1 MSQQQSQISMQ
12 HSTFCQPRATAN
24 QCQHEEGR
32 AHLHK
37 YSQLYYTINVDHCIA
52 LTLIGIQSVDSAL
65 IFTSHPWMVI
75 GLVGHSPKIP
85 TGQPNYLVQISY
97 MLGDKIFMGVLS
109 FSFLFFL
116 ICP

>member
-1 MSQQQSQISMQ
+1 MDGGWV
-12 HSTFCQPRATAN
+12 
-24 QCQHEEGR
+24 GR
-32 AHLHK
+32 G
-37 YSQLYYTINVDHCIA
+37 V
-52 LTLIGIQSVDSAL
+52 
-65 IFTSHPWMVI
+65 
-75 GLVGHSPKIP
+75 HSPMIP